1 MKTLNNKILKIVF
14 PTALLLVTMISC
26 ERELSEDIEPATFP
40 NTAEIF
46 TDAPVGLTDQ
56 FFRSFDPAA
65 GANTDGFG
73 VDNITVYEGSAS
85 IRIDVPASN
94 DPNGGFIGGVFE
106 DRGDGRNLTGYDA
119 LTFWAKGTTSGTV
132 LVGFGTDFDKLETEP
147 SYATNASIQMTTG
160 WKKYT
165 IPIPDTS
172 KLVQEKGMFL
182 FSAGGFD
189 PLGDGPNGNEVAW
202 TFWID
207 ELRFENLGTS
217 RLINPFILA
226 GQDVVDNQFSGAT
239 LQIDALGA
247 NFNLADGQNLS
258 VLTDSGYFDF
268 ESSDTTVA
276 TVTSSGFVNV
286 ISPGTT
292 TITGSIGNQQ
302 AIGSLTINASGPFVN
317 ATDPTLPQTDV
328 ISIYSDFYTGVTGL
342 NPGVFAG
349 PNTTSISIQSSAGN
363 DHLRFESIDF
373 VGIGWDGTV
382 NATGETMV
390 HIDVQLTSASGS
402 NLVMELLDFGLDD
415 IDNGFGDGSA
425 GGFNLSSQLIQNQW
439 VGIDIP
445 LNGFTLGTGGGGS
458 GNPNLGNIGNIIL
471 VSSNGASFLVDNI
484 YFY

>member
-1 MKTLNNKILKIVF
+1 MKTLNNKIIKIVF
-14 PTALLLVTMISC
+14 PAALLLVTMISC
-26 ERELSEDIEPATFP
+26 ERELSEDIELATFP

-106 DRGDGRNLTGYDA
+106 DRGDGRDLTGYDA

-132 LVGFGTDFDKLETEP
+132 LVGFGTDFDRLETEP

-165 IPIPDTS
+165 IPIPDAS

-207 ELRFENLGTS
+207 ELKFENLGTS
-217 RLINPFILA
+217 RLLNPVILA
-226 GQDVVDNQFSGAT
+226 GQDVTLDQFAGAT
-239 LQIDALGA
+239 LQVDALGA
-247 NFNLADGQNLS
+247 VFSLADGQNLT
-258 VLTDSGYFDF
+258 VFTDTGYFDF
-268 ESSDTTVA
+268 DSSDPSVA
-276 TVTSSGFVNV
+276 SVTSSGVVSV
-286 ISPGTT
+286 IAPGSTV
-292 TITGSIGNQQ
+292 ITGSIRNQQ
-302 AIGSLTINASGPFVN
+302 ANGSLTINATGGFVN
-317 ATDPTLPQTDV
+317 ATDPTQAQADV
-328 ISIYSDFYTGVTGL
+328 ISIYSDFYTGVTGF

-349 PNTTSISIQSSAGN
+349 PNTTSISIQTFAGN
-363 DHLRFESIDF
+363 NHVRFESIDF
-373 VGIGWDGTV
+373 LGIGWDGTV
-382 NATGETMV
+382 NVTGETMI
-390 HIDVQLTSASGS
+390 HIDVQLTSAPGS
-402 NLVMELLDFGLDD
+402 NLVMELLDFGPDD

-425 GGFNLSSQLIQNQW
+425 GGFNLSSQLIQDQW

-445 LNGFTLGTGGGGS
+445 LNAFTLPTGGGGS
-458 GNPNLGNIGNIIL
+458 GNPSLGNIGNIIL